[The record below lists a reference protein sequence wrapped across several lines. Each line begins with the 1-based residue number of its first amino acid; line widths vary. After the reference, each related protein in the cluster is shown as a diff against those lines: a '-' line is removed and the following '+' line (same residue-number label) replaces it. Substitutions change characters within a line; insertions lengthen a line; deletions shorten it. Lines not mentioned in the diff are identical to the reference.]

1 MSEEIEKQD
10 ISSEKVERDENGRI
24 LPGQQSLNPEGRPPG
39 SFSIKTKII
48 KRLEENPDELKAI
61 IEYLMEHERALL
73 FQMIDGR
80 PPQKTD
86 ITSAGKQIPI
96 LGGIT
101 QIKEER
107 EDE

>member
-1 MSEEIEKQD
+1 MSEELEKEED
-10 ISSEKVERDENGRI
+10 PIKRDDKGRWVEGNPPGPGRT
-24 LPGQQSLNPEGRPPG
+24 PG

-101 QIKEER
+101 QIKEEK
-107 EDE
+107 DEE